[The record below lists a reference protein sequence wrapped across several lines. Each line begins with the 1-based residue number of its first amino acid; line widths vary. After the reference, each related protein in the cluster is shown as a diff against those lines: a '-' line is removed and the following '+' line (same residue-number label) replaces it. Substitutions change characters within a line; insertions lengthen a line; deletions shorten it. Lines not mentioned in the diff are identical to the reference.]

1 MLPEIHKKWGEGQVK
16 KICNWFIHNASM
28 QKKLIIS
35 YIILVSIPLCI
46 LGIHSFSAAN
56 QNLLDQTEVTMD
68 NNLHRM
74 CQEADA
80 IFQRETDFTKYLAY
94 NLEFRQTLE
103 GNAYN
108 GSAIAQSLNKTVEPV
123 FWYFITSDENLK
135 MIKIVTPNTA
145 SDIGSFLESAEPYE
159 DTVWYKKLE
168 KDFNTEWTVEED
180 GKLYATRTILDTA
193 TTSRRI
199 GVLRAEFYLNRILE
213 PFDTMDYLDNG
224 IVIKDGN
231 GQVIYTKKIADEQME
246 QKIEVYIGE
255 NPEDASVLNKEY
267 ILKEASMEKVDWK
280 IYYFIDRNTISE
292 QIYSIIFSTIIVVLI
307 CVGLTLVVIGVLSRV
322 IGQRILQLRDQAERI
337 ANGDLQNPCH
347 TTDTDE
353 VGMVTN
359 SLGRMTVQLD
369 SMINEVYKMEIEK
382 KESELRALQAQMNP
396 HFLYNCLSGIKWKA
410 LRKGDDDISDITG
423 LLAKFYRTALNNGQQ
438 ITTVSSE
445 LENIRAYIE
454 IQKKM
459 HEEPFEVEYRI
470 DESGL
475 ECCMPNFLLQPLV
488 ENAMKHGIDY
498 MEEPD
503 TGKIIVEFCRKPE
516 QLVFSIYN
524 NGPLIELE
532 MVEKLLN
539 EQGKGY
545 GIHNIKE
552 RLELYYGALG
562 SLEVKVTDAKYTCF
576 TVKMPDTL
584 QKKNPK

>member
-1 MLPEIHKKWGEGQVK
+1 MK

-135 MIKIVTPNTA
+135 MIKIVTPYTET
-145 SDIGSFLESAEPYE
+145 DIGSFLESAEPYE
-159 DTVWYKKLE
+159 NTVWYKKHE

-231 GQVIYTKKIADEQME
+231 GQVIYTKKLLMSRWNR
-246 QKIEVYIGE
+246 K
-255 NPEDASVLNKEY
+255 
-267 ILKEASMEKVDWK
+267 LKRTLEKT
-280 IYYFIDRNTISE
+280 R
-292 QIYSIIFSTIIVVLI
+292 
-307 CVGLTLVVIGVLSRV
+307 
-322 IGQRILQLRDQAERI
+322 
-337 ANGDLQNPCH
+337 
-347 TTDTDE
+347 
-353 VGMVTN
+353 
-359 SLGRMTVQLD
+359 RMHP
-369 SMINEVYKMEIEK
+369 S
-382 KESELRALQAQMNP
+382 
-396 HFLYNCLSGIKWKA
+396 
-410 LRKGDDDISDITG
+410 
-423 LLAKFYRTALNNGQQ
+423 
-438 ITTVSSE
+438 
-445 LENIRAYIE
+445 
-454 IQKKM
+454 
-459 HEEPFEVEYRI
+459 
-470 DESGL
+470 
-475 ECCMPNFLLQPLV
+475 
-488 ENAMKHGIDY
+488 
-498 MEEPD
+498 
-503 TGKIIVEFCRKPE
+503 
-516 QLVFSIYN
+516 
-524 NGPLIELE
+524 
-532 MVEKLLN
+532 
-539 EQGKGY
+539 
-545 GIHNIKE
+545 
-552 RLELYYGALG
+552 
-562 SLEVKVTDAKYTCF
+562 
-576 TVKMPDTL
+576 
-584 QKKNPK
+584 

>member
-1 MLPEIHKKWGEGQVK
+1 MK

-159 DTVWYKKLE
+159 DTVWYKKHE

-246 QKIEVYIGE
+246 QKIEAYIGE

-267 ILKEASMEKVDWK
+267 ILKEASMEK
-280 IYYFIDRNTISE
+280 
-292 QIYSIIFSTIIVVLI
+292 
-307 CVGLTLVVIGVLSRV
+307 
-322 IGQRILQLRDQAERI
+322 
-337 ANGDLQNPCH
+337 
-347 TTDTDE
+347 
-353 VGMVTN
+353 
-359 SLGRMTVQLD
+359 
-369 SMINEVYKMEIEK
+369 
-382 KESELRALQAQMNP
+382 
-396 HFLYNCLSGIKWKA
+396 
-410 LRKGDDDISDITG
+410 
-423 LLAKFYRTALNNGQQ
+423 LLFY
-438 ITTVSSE
+438 
-445 LENIRAYIE
+445 
-454 IQKKM
+454 
-459 HEEPFEVEYRI
+459 
-470 DESGL
+470 
-475 ECCMPNFLLQPLV
+475 
-488 ENAMKHGIDY
+488 
-498 MEEPD
+498 
-503 TGKIIVEFCRKPE
+503 
-516 QLVFSIYN
+516 
-524 NGPLIELE
+524 
-532 MVEKLLN
+532 
-539 EQGKGY
+539 
-545 GIHNIKE
+545 
-552 RLELYYGALG
+552 
-562 SLEVKVTDAKYTCF
+562 
-576 TVKMPDTL
+576 
-584 QKKNPK
+584 

>member
-1 MLPEIHKKWGEGQVK
+1 MK

-159 DTVWYKKLE
+159 DTVWYKKHE

-246 QKIEVYIGE
+246 QKIMGIDTCSRDDGISGCLRRKPPGSRRCIRGYTGWDCRPTE
-255 NPEDASVLNKEY
+255 PEH
-267 ILKEASMEKVDWK
+267 
-280 IYYFIDRNTISE
+280 
-292 QIYSIIFSTIIVVLI
+292 
-307 CVGLTLVVIGVLSRV
+307 
-322 IGQRILQLRDQAERI
+322 GQQHRQRRQYCNVSAGCPGTADYRRQLPH
-337 ANGDLQNPCH
+337 L
-347 TTDTDE
+347 
-353 VGMVTN
+353 
-359 SLGRMTVQLD
+359 
-369 SMINEVYKMEIEK
+369 
-382 KESELRALQAQMNP
+382 LRA
-396 HFLYNCLSGIKWKA
+396 FCL
-410 LRKGDDDISDITG
+410 
-423 LLAKFYRTALNNGQQ
+423 
-438 ITTVSSE
+438 
-445 LENIRAYIE
+445 
-454 IQKKM
+454 
-459 HEEPFEVEYRI
+459 
-470 DESGL
+470 
-475 ECCMPNFLLQPLV
+475 FLL
-488 ENAMKHGIDY
+488 
-498 MEEPD
+498 
-503 TGKIIVEFCRKPE
+503 
-516 QLVFSIYN
+516 
-524 NGPLIELE
+524 
-532 MVEKLLN
+532 
-539 EQGKGY
+539 
-545 GIHNIKE
+545 
-552 RLELYYGALG
+552 
-562 SLEVKVTDAKYTCF
+562 
-576 TVKMPDTL
+576 
-584 QKKNPK
+584 

>member
-1 MLPEIHKKWGEGQVK
+1 MKYSGAVMLTEIHKKRGEGQVK

-159 DTVWYKKLE
+159 DTVWYKKHE

-246 QKIEVYIGE
+246 QKIEAYIGE

-267 ILKEASMEKVDWK
+267 ILVNKYYYVGEKYVPENLESLPLSYSRSGMKLTNVAKSALEELINAAKTD
-280 IYYFIDRNTISE
+280 NMTI
-292 QIYSIIFSTIIVVLI
+292 
-307 CVGLTLVVIGVLSRV
+307 LVTSSYRSYEYQV
-322 IGQRILQLRDQAERI
+322 
-337 ANGDLQNPCH
+337 
-347 TTDTDE
+347 
-353 VGMVTN
+353 
-359 SLGRMTVQLD
+359 
-369 SMINEVYKMEIEK
+369 K
-382 KESELRALQAQMNP
+382 
-396 HFLYNCLSGIKWKA
+396 LYNQYAEENSKEEADTYSARPGY
-410 LRKGDDDISDITG
+410 SEHQTG
-423 LLAKFYRTALNNGQQ
+423 LAVDIHNGKKVY
-438 ITTVSSE
+438 TDF
-445 LENIRAYIE
+445 ENT
-454 IQKKM
+454 
-459 HEEPFEVEYRI
+459 EEFNW
-470 DESGL
+470 
-475 ECCMPNFLLQPLV
+475 MQ
-488 ENAMKHGIDY
+488 ENAYKYGFILRFPKDKVN
-498 MEEPD
+498 E
-503 TGKIIVEFCRKPE
+503 TGY
-516 QLVFSIYN
+516 IY
-524 NGPLIELE
+524 ESWHYRY
-532 MVEKLLN
+532 V
-539 EQGKGY
+539 GKD
-545 GIHNIKE
+545 I
-552 RLELYYGALG
+552 
-562 SLEVKVTDAKYTCF
+562 AKYIHKNNISF
-576 TVKMPDTL
+576 EEYYARFIEN
-584 QKKNPK
+584 KK

>member
-1 MLPEIHKKWGEGQVK
+1 M
-16 KICNWFIHNASM
+16 
-28 QKKLIIS
+28 
-35 YIILVSIPLCI
+35 
-46 LGIHSFSAAN
+46 
-56 QNLLDQTEVTMD
+56 
-68 NNLHRM
+68 
-74 CQEADA
+74 
-80 IFQRETDFTKYLAY
+80 
-94 NLEFRQTLE
+94 
-103 GNAYN
+103 
-108 GSAIAQSLNKTVEPV
+108 
-123 FWYFITSDENLK
+123 
-135 MIKIVTPNTA
+135 
-145 SDIGSFLESAEPYE
+145 
-159 DTVWYKKLE
+159 WYKKHE

>member
-1 MLPEIHKKWGEGQVK
+1 MLTEIHKKRGEGQVK

-159 DTVWYKKLE
+159 DTVWYKKHE

-246 QKIEVYIGE
+246 QKIMG
-255 NPEDASVLNKEY
+255 
-267 ILKEASMEKVDWK
+267 
-280 IYYFIDRNTISE
+280 IDTCSRDDSISGCLRRKRPGSRRCIRGYPGWDLSLIHISE
-292 QIYSIIFSTIIVVLI
+292 PTRRS
-307 CVGLTLVVIGVLSRV
+307 
-322 IGQRILQLRDQAERI
+322 
-337 ANGDLQNPCH
+337 
-347 TTDTDE
+347 
-353 VGMVTN
+353 
-359 SLGRMTVQLD
+359 
-369 SMINEVYKMEIEK
+369 
-382 KESELRALQAQMNP
+382 
-396 HFLYNCLSGIKWKA
+396 
-410 LRKGDDDISDITG
+410 
-423 LLAKFYRTALNNGQQ
+423 
-438 ITTVSSE
+438 
-445 LENIRAYIE
+445 
-454 IQKKM
+454 
-459 HEEPFEVEYRI
+459 
-470 DESGL
+470 
-475 ECCMPNFLLQPLV
+475 
-488 ENAMKHGIDY
+488 
-498 MEEPD
+498 
-503 TGKIIVEFCRKPE
+503 
-516 QLVFSIYN
+516 
-524 NGPLIELE
+524 
-532 MVEKLLN
+532 
-539 EQGKGY
+539 
-545 GIHNIKE
+545 
-552 RLELYYGALG
+552 
-562 SLEVKVTDAKYTCF
+562 
-576 TVKMPDTL
+576 
-584 QKKNPK
+584 

>member
-1 MLPEIHKKWGEGQVK
+1 
-16 KICNWFIHNASM
+16 
-28 QKKLIIS
+28 
-35 YIILVSIPLCI
+35 
-46 LGIHSFSAAN
+46 
-56 QNLLDQTEVTMD
+56 
-68 NNLHRM
+68 
-74 CQEADA
+74 
-80 IFQRETDFTKYLAY
+80 
-94 NLEFRQTLE
+94 
-103 GNAYN
+103 
-108 GSAIAQSLNKTVEPV
+108 
-123 FWYFITSDENLK
+123 
-135 MIKIVTPNTA
+135 
-145 SDIGSFLESAEPYE
+145 
-159 DTVWYKKLE
+159 
-168 KDFNTEWTVEED
+168 
-180 GKLYATRTILDTA
+180 
-193 TTSRRI
+193 
-199 GVLRAEFYLNRILE
+199 
-213 PFDTMDYLDNG
+213 
-224 IVIKDGN
+224 
-231 GQVIYTKKIADEQME
+231 ME
-246 QKIEVYIGE
+246 QKIEAYIGE

-488 ENAMKHGIDY
+488 ENALYHGI
-498 MEEPD
+498 
-503 TGKIIVEFCRKPE
+503 KNKR
-516 QLVFSIYN
+516 
-524 NGPLIELE
+524 
-532 MVEKLLN
+532 
-539 EQGKGY
+539 GKGMIRIDGEMEDSDCILRITDNGRGMTPERLGQVREGIRNRNACETEIYGLYNVNERIRLNFGEKY
-545 GIHNIKE
+545 GITITSTYGE
-552 RLELYYGALG
+552 GTCVTVRLPE
-562 SLEVKVTDAKYTCF
+562 YT
-576 TVKMPDTL
+576 L
-584 QKKNPK
+584 

>member
-1 MLPEIHKKWGEGQVK
+1 MK

-135 MIKIVTPNTA
+135 MIKIVTPYTET
-145 SDIGSFLESAEPYE
+145 DIGSFLESAEPYE
-159 DTVWYKKLE
+159 DTVWYKKHE

-231 GQVIYTKKIADEQME
+231 GQVIYTKKLLMSRWNR
-246 QKIEVYIGE
+246 K
-255 NPEDASVLNKEY
+255 
-267 ILKEASMEKVDWK
+267 LKRTSEKT
-280 IYYFIDRNTISE
+280 R
-292 QIYSIIFSTIIVVLI
+292 
-307 CVGLTLVVIGVLSRV
+307 
-322 IGQRILQLRDQAERI
+322 
-337 ANGDLQNPCH
+337 
-347 TTDTDE
+347 
-353 VGMVTN
+353 
-359 SLGRMTVQLD
+359 RMHP
-369 SMINEVYKMEIEK
+369 S
-382 KESELRALQAQMNP
+382 
-396 HFLYNCLSGIKWKA
+396 
-410 LRKGDDDISDITG
+410 
-423 LLAKFYRTALNNGQQ
+423 
-438 ITTVSSE
+438 
-445 LENIRAYIE
+445 
-454 IQKKM
+454 
-459 HEEPFEVEYRI
+459 
-470 DESGL
+470 
-475 ECCMPNFLLQPLV
+475 
-488 ENAMKHGIDY
+488 
-498 MEEPD
+498 
-503 TGKIIVEFCRKPE
+503 
-516 QLVFSIYN
+516 
-524 NGPLIELE
+524 
-532 MVEKLLN
+532 
-539 EQGKGY
+539 
-545 GIHNIKE
+545 
-552 RLELYYGALG
+552 
-562 SLEVKVTDAKYTCF
+562 
-576 TVKMPDTL
+576 
-584 QKKNPK
+584 

>member
-1 MLPEIHKKWGEGQVK
+1 MK

-159 DTVWYKKLE
+159 DTVWYKKHE

-246 QKIEVYIGE
+246 QKIEAYIGE

-445 LENIRAYIE
+445 
-454 IQKKM
+454 
-459 HEEPFEVEYRI
+459 
-470 DESGL
+470 
-475 ECCMPNFLLQPLV
+475 
-488 ENAMKHGIDY
+488 
-498 MEEPD
+498 
-503 TGKIIVEFCRKPE
+503 
-516 QLVFSIYN
+516 
-524 NGPLIELE
+524 
-532 MVEKLLN
+532 
-539 EQGKGY
+539 
-545 GIHNIKE
+545 
-552 RLELYYGALG
+552 
-562 SLEVKVTDAKYTCF
+562 
-576 TVKMPDTL
+576 
-584 QKKNPK
+584 